1 MNGIDR
7 LVAGIAPDPGPGASP
22 LAAELMEE
30 ITAQPVPPRPAFSWR
45 RRFVA
50 PALALMTVVLAVG
63 LGQTPAA
70 AALDI
75 DRVGDHY
82 VITVNDLFADPR
94 VYESELRARGLRITL
109 KLAPTSASL
118 ARSIL
123 VINDSE
129 RLRAGH
135 QVPGKGPVTTIEAPG
150 PCERFGGCPTGLKVP
165 INYDKSAEIIL
176 GRRAQPGERYTL
188 PPGIA
193 MPGEPLHCVNYVNKS
208 VAEVTAMLRARDVE
222 PEFTS
227 YGAPR
232 STPDAPA
239 GWYVHD
245 GVMSADGRAL
255 LLTGPR
261 PRPGPQKAVCS

>member
-1 MNGIDR
+1 MNRIDR
-7 LVAGIAPDPGPGASP
+7 LVAGIAPDPGPAAGP
-22 LAAELMEE
+22 LAAELMEQ
-30 ITAQPVPPRPAFSWR
+30 ITAQPVPPSPARSRR

-50 PALALMTVVLAVG
+50 PVLALMTVVLAVG
-63 LGQTPAA
+63 LGQAPA

-75 DRVGDHY
+75 DQVGDHY

-109 KLAPTSASL
+109 KLEPTSASL

-135 QVPGKGPVTTIEAPG
+135 RVPGEGPVTTIEAPG
-150 PCERFGGCPTGLKVP
+150 PCDRFGGCPTGLKVP

-193 MPGEPLHCVNYVNKS
+193 MPGEPLHCVDYVNKS
-208 VAEVTAMLRARDVE
+208 VAEVTALLRARDVE
-222 PEFTS
+222 PEFIS
-227 YGAPR
+227 YGERGSKPE
-232 STPDAPA
+232 APA

-261 PRPGPQKAVCS
+261 PGPAPQKAGCS